1 MPLKKLLLRPGVNRE
16 NTRYTNEGGWY
27 DCDKIRFRQG
37 TPEKIGGWEQISD
50 NRFLGVCRSLW
61 NWVTLGSV
69 DLIGVGTNLK
79 YYIERGA
86 AYNDIT
92 PLRVTTAAGD
102 VTFAATTGSSVVT
115 VTDTAHGAVEG
126 DYVTF
131 SGALTL
137 GGDITA
143 ATLNTEF
150 QIVTVPDDDT
160 YTIQTAVAATASDTG
175 NGGANVVGAYQINVG
190 PEIQESATGWSAG
203 PWGFGAWGEGQA
215 TLEGIRIWNHSNFG
229 EDLVFGPRGGALY
242 YWDASA
248 GFPQRGVLVSS
259 LSGASDVPAA
269 HTTLLVSDISRF
281 VLCFGASPL
290 GETALDPM
298 LIRWSD
304 QEDVANW
311 TPSITN
317 QAGDLRLSTGSKI
330 VTATQTRQEILV
342 WTDAALYSLQ
352 YQGPPFVWG
361 AQTLGDNISIIGPN
375 VKASA
380 SNVTYWMGK
389 DKFYRYDGRVQT
401 MRCDLRQYI
410 FQNINLLQADQIF
423 ASTVEAFNEVWW
435 FYPSADS
442 TTPNR
447 YVVYNYAEDIW
458 YYGNMTRTAWIDSQI
473 RNTPVAAYSGRLLDH
488 ETGYDDGSNNTPV
501 PIESYITSSEFDI
514 DDGNNFSFI
523 WRVLPDVTFRGST
536 STNPSMNM
544 TLLPLQNSG
553 SGYTNP
559 ASEGG
564 TNTRP
569 VTRSTTIPIEQFTG
583 QINTRVRGR
592 QMAIKVESSEL
603 GVAWQLGAPRIDVRP
618 DGRR

>member
-1 MPLKKLLLRPGVNRE
+1 MLKKLLFKPGVNRE

-61 NWVTLGSV
+61 NWVTLGAV

-242 YWDASA
+242 YWDAST

-447 YVVYNYAEDIW
+447 YVVYNYAEDVW

>member
-16 NTRYTNEGGWY
+16 NTRYTTEGGWY
-27 DCDKIRFRQG
+27 ECDKIRFRQG

-61 NWVTLGSV
+61 NWVTLSAV

-203 PWGFGAWGEGQA
+203 PWGFGAWGDGQA

-229 EDLVFGPRGGALY
+229 EDLIFGPRGGALY

-361 AQTLGDNISIIGPN
+361 AQTMADNISIIGPN

-592 QMAIKVESSEL
+592 QMAIKVESSGL